1 MSRKLT
7 ITACPIMRDAAS
19 DLDWCLGSL
28 AGEVDELVIVDTGS
42 HDASKTIARRYAG
55 HVYHFAWC
63 DDFSAARNFALS
75 KAHSTWVFFPDSDE
89 CLAGERGALR
99 RAVQGAEGLGERALS
114 IMRREVDEQGQPVGW
129 PDNPAVRF
137 LRRGGGLAYCDAVH
151 EVLRYPDGSAPDA
164 PLVPADELFLWHRG
178 YAPTRKPAKMARNR
192 AILERLER
200 SGVNKT
206 YLHYYLAGVYAD
218 AGRHEDVCRE
228 AELSLAA
235 GEHPVT
241 GALELWRNYEA
252 AVEALGDAAC
262 LQALCERAVRE
273 VPQLPDTYARLAV
286 AAMNREDF
294 AEGERLLLEA
304 RQREEEFLMACP
316 EDYDTFQEA
325 LPQVEHLLEECR
337 RQIVERAAREDQEE
351 QAAKMPTSADG
362 GAKEKEERM
371 AEKKRVRVTLPQVPQ
386 VSEEQQAAEQL
397 ADLLPTS
404 AKTVVIFGSGSGL
417 AGQIFLRRAPFARV
431 YGFLPSKAEAQA
443 AGRVLTGAFVGTSGT
458 TDLGMYG
465 LLDVDCI
472 AFAPTS
478 CDGLTKDV
486 LLRHASVLS
495 ADGQMV
501 FAVENPSY
509 LGRMLLALDGQPV
522 MRPSCAPLWISK
534 VLREAGFGCVYVT
547 PLMNE
552 ADEARRKNESARAL
566 ADRMKEFVKEE
577 GLSVKRD
584 PFVSTYLVRAGRAK
598 QPSLFLH
605 AFIGEAVVTAR
616 VRIWEPDT
624 FLAAEPGIL
633 ARSSHNR
640 MEASLARQ
648 MDSCVVIRQR
658 QSFSDVKEADRVTKR
673 FRADGDV
680 LVYELDDNPCLFYE
694 EGDMRT
700 SMDFVG
706 VHAVQVSTEALAEV
720 IRPYNPHVVVFENQL
735 KELPEPRDYAAEEA
749 AHGNRVTIFFG
760 ALNREEDYDDIMPL
774 LNEAA
779 EKYGD
784 RLFFRVLADVKFY
797 QALKTEQK
805 QFIADP
811 KLYDGKF
818 VPYEAYQRVLHSADI
833 ALLPLHDT
841 EFNRTKSDLKFIESA
856 GHGAVV
862 LASPTVYERT
872 VVDGCT
878 GCIYRSPEEFSA
890 KLTKLIE
897 DKAWRHAIAHAAYA
911 YVKEN
916 RLLSQHYHERLAAY
930 REMVAHRAEL
940 DRDLEA
946 RLKKIGRLA

>member
-7 ITACPIMRDAAS
+7 ITACLIMRDAAS
-19 DLDWCLGSL
+19 DLDWCLESL

-75 KAHSTWVFFPDSDE
+75 KAHGTWVFFPDSDE

-114 IMRREVDEQGQPVGW
+114 ILRREVDEQGRPVRW
-129 PDNPAVRF
+129 PDNPAVRL

-178 YAPTRKPAKMARNR
+178 YAPSRKPAKMARNR

-200 SGVNKT
+200 DGIGKT
-206 YLHYYLAGVYAD
+206 YLHYYLAGVYTD

-235 GEHPVT
+235 GEHPAT
-241 GALELWRNYEA
+241 GALDLWRNYEA
-252 AVEALGDAAC
+252 AVEALGDTER
-262 LQALCERAVRE
+262 LQELCERAVRE
-273 VPQLPDTYARLAV
+273 APQLPDTYARLAV
-286 AAMNREDF
+286 MAMNRGDF
-294 AEGERLLLEA
+294 AEGERMLLEA
-304 RQREEEFLMACP
+304 RQREEDFPMACP
-316 EDYDTFQEA
+316 DEYDTFREA

-337 RQIVERAAREDQEE
+337 RQIVERVAQEDQEE
-351 QAAKMPTSADG
+351 QAAKVPTSADG

-371 AEKKRVRVTLPQVPQ
+371 AEKKRVQVTLPQVPQ
-386 VSEEQQAAEQL
+386 VSAEQQAAEQL
-397 ADLLPTS
+397 ADLLPAS
-404 AKTVVIFGSGSGL
+404 AKTIVLFGSGSGA

-431 YGFLPSKAEAQA
+431 FGFVPSRAEAQA
-443 AGRVLTGAFVGTSGT
+443 AGQMLTGAFVGTPGT
-458 TDLGMYG
+458 ADLGMYG
-465 LLDVDCI
+465 LSDADCI
-472 AFAPTS
+472 AFAPSS

-486 LLRHASVLS
+486 LLRHASALS

-501 FAVENPSY
+501 FAVENPTY
-509 LGRMLLALDGQPV
+509 LGRMLLALGGKPAE
-522 MRPSCAPLWISK
+522 RPTCAPLWISQ

-547 PLMNE
+547 PLVSE
-552 ADEARRKNESARAL
+552 ADEARRKNEAARAL
-566 ADRMKEFVKEE
+566 ADRMRAFVKEE
-577 GLSVKRD
+577 GGSVKLD

-598 QPSLFLH
+598 QPTMFLH
-605 AFIGEAVVTAR
+605 AFIGEEIVTAR
-616 VRIWEPDT
+616 VRVWEPDT

-633 ARSSHNR
+633 ARSSKNS
-640 MEASLARQ
+640 MEASLGRQ

-658 QSFSDVKEADRVTKR
+658 QGFTDAGEAARVTKR
-673 FRADGDV
+673 LRADGDV
-680 LVYELDDNPCLFYE
+680 LVYELDDNPCRFYE
-694 EGDMRT
+694 PGDMRT
-700 SMDFVG
+700 SMDFAG

-735 KELPEPRDYAAEEA
+735 KELPEPRDYASEEA
-749 AHGNRVTIFFG
+749 DHGDRVTIFFG
-760 ALNREEDYDDIMPL
+760 ALNREEDYDDIMPV
-774 LNEAA
+774 LNDAA

-784 RLFFRVLADVKFY
+784 RLFFRVLADVHFY
-797 QALKTEQK
+797 QALKTQQK
-805 QFIADP
+805 EFIADP

-818 VPYEAYQRVLHSADI
+818 VPYEAYQRVLHSSDI

-856 GHGAVV
+856 GHGTAV

-878 GCIYRSPEEFSA
+878 GCIYRSTEEFAA
-890 KLTKLIE
+890 KLKRLVE
-897 DKAWRHAIAHAAYA
+897 DKAWRHAIARAAYN

-916 RLLSQHYHERLAAY
+916 RLLSQHYRERLAAY

-940 DRDLEA
+940 DRELEE
-946 RLKKIGRLA
+946 RLRKIGQLQ